1 MRGRRH
7 IIVSILEW
15 GTIIS
20 AFGLIFTVIL
30 QIITRRFFVD
40 IVLSWTEE
48 ASRFFFV
55 YTISFGAGLAQKEG
69 YFVSMDYFYR
79 KFNPKMKRIIDLI
92 ISFSTVILFL
102 LMSVF
107 SVYFIVLGL
116 AETSPGLGMP
126 MSMAFASMFIMS
138 GSVLYFS
145 LVELIYNF
153 RTERE

>member
-1 MRGRRH
+1 MVR
-7 IIVSILEW
+7 ILEW
-15 GTIIS
+15 GTMIS

-40 IVLSWTEE
+40 LTLSWTEE

-92 ISFSTVILFL
+92 ISISTIVLFL
-102 LMSVF
+102 LMTVF

-116 AETSPGLGMP
+116 SETSPSLGLP
-126 MSMAFASMFIMS
+126 MAMAFTSMLIMS
-138 GSVLYFS
+138 GSVLFYA
-145 LVELIYNF
+145 LIELIHNF
-153 RTERE
+153 RIERE